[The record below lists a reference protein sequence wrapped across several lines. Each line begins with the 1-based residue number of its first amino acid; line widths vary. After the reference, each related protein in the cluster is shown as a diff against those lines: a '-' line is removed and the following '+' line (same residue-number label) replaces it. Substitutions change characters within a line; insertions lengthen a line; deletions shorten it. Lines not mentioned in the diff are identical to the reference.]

1 MEWLLFSNL
10 KKQAINLHKKHGW
23 MKETRPERMYIVS
36 FSSYVILGKKKKK
49 NPRGRNANH
58 CNGFEG
64 DNIQP
69 GKLKGFLKW

>member
-49 NPRGRNANH
+49 ILEVETPIIVMG
-58 CNGFEG
+58 
-64 DNIQP
+64 
-69 GKLKGFLKW
+69 LKETIFNQGS